1 MNNEVFILC
10 DIPPLLV
17 LKSILYYK
25 YTHTAHRFNAYMYI
39 YIFTHTYSKCMNEV
53 SEPDRDVIRTSSH
66 NWNSVIALRR
76 VRQRLFVERLSVIHA
91 PHLFVCTH
99 TDG

>member
-1 MNNEVFILC
+1 
-10 DIPPLLV
+10 
-17 LKSILYYK
+17 
-25 YTHTAHRFNAYMYI
+25 
-39 YIFTHTYSKCMNEV
+39 MNEV
-53 SEPDRDVIRTSSH
+53 SEPDSDVIRTSSH

-76 VRQRLFVERLSVIHA
+76 VRRRLFVERLSVIRA